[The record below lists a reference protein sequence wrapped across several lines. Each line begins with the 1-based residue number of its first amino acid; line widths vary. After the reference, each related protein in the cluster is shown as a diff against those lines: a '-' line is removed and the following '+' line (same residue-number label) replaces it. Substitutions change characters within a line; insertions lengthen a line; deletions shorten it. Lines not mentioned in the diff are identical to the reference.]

1 MAGLLWYFL
10 NTFADNFADNY
21 HWTLSMN
28 KILGAVLIVL
38 LSSGCADSPT
48 QVVVINEV
56 SARVANIDVFKAR
69 AATPVVRK
77 ASDPVG
83 YLGLPVRQIAD
94 QVEAGL
100 ISKGIKTLPIAIS
113 SFVDLSQP
121 GHRRGL
127 GAELAEG
134 FFHELQGRGYNLIDH
149 RALAFANRD
158 EQELSL
164 ADYYRRHR
172 VSYVLGGSYIANSSG
187 VTLNARMLDTI
198 THQVV
203 ATGQSEFAIQQLE
216 GAFPG
221 YDPFSSRDGMIIENA
236 GVPAH

>member
-1 MAGLLWYFL
+1 VTGLLWYFL
-10 NTFADNFADNY
+10 DTFADNY

-28 KILGAVLIVL
+28 KILGAVLIAL
-38 LSSGCADSPT
+38 LSSGCADKPME
-48 QVVVINEV
+48 VVVINQV
-56 SARVANIDVFKAR
+56 SARIANIDTLKAKV
-69 AATPVVRK
+69 AAPVARK

-94 QVEAGL
+94 QLQASL
-100 ISKGIKTLPIAIS
+100 INKGIKTLPIAIGG
-113 SFVDLSQP
+113 FVDLAQAE
-121 GHRRGL
+121 HRRSL
-127 GAELAEG
+127 GDELAEG

-158 EQELSL
+158 EQEQELSL

-172 VSYVLGGSYIANSSG
+172 VSYVLGGSYSVNSSG
-187 VTLNARMLDTI
+187 VTVNARLLDTI

-203 ATGQSEFAIQQLE
+203 ATGQSEFGIQQLE

-221 YDPFSSRDGMIIENA
+221 YDPFSSRDGMIVENA